1 MTVRDIT
8 GVIQFLAEIISL
20 QTTLPSE
27 QNIIPLLFV
36 LRAFGTPVLCFR
48 SSVIWDSEAVLK

>member
-27 QNIIPLLFV
+27 QNVIPLLYV
-36 LRAFGTPVLCFR
+36 LWAFGTPVLFH
-48 SSVIWDSEAVLK
+48 SSVMWDSEAVLK